1 MNALPVWIDRE
12 AWDGYVAMR
21 ETMKKP
27 MTARAETL
35 VLKTLYQLKERGHDP
50 NAALDQSTVH
60 NWIDV
65 YQPKAKE
72 MDNLIK
78 TYYQPEAPQTEAE
91 REASSAAKR
100 KVMDAILPAIRRVA

>member
-1 MNALPVWIDRE
+1 
-12 AWDGYVAMR
+12 
-21 ETMKKP
+21 MKKP

-65 YQPKAKE
+65 YEPKAKE
-72 MDNLIK
+72 VSNLIRETFQVPAPLTREEIDACAANKAKVLELVK
-78 TYYQPEAPQTEAE
+78 TTY
-91 REASSAAKR
+91 R
-100 KVMDAILPAIRRVA
+100 KLA